1 MAMKIKKYQLSNGK
15 SYTVTEIADEV
26 NAPPHIIHSRL
37 CRSKDYERVFAPWQP
52 KKNGRK
58 PKNFKMKDTGEWVT
72 CWDVVKRVNCSLAMA
87 RKRLNR
93 YDTAEEVFAPKQDIN
108 QDCQSNQVKKD
119 SYTMRR
125 IKSRGMF
132 DDMLALAMRVI

>member
-1 MAMKIKKYQLSNGK
+1 MNRIKKYQLSDGNE
-15 SYTVTEIADEV
+15 YTVEKLSKIV
-26 NAPPHIIHSRL
+26 NAPPHIIHARL
-37 CRSKDYERVFAPWQP
+37 CRSKDPKRVLAPWSP
-52 KKNGRK
+52 RKNGRK

-93 YDTAEEVFAPKQDIN
+93 YDTAEEVFAPKQDLN
-108 QDCQSNQVKKD
+108 QDCESNQVKKD